1 MQSSPLYIA
10 YLFSMYL
17 NENFVEIEKP
27 DQMCLTIFLVHN
39 LLRLYLHPTI
49 FYIKNSKSV

>member
-1 MQSSPLYIA
+1 
-10 YLFSMYL
+10 MYL

-27 DQMCLTIFLVHN
+27 DQTCLTTFLVDN
-39 LLRLYLHPTI
+39 FLRLYLHPTI